1 VTKQRITI
9 RSIARRLGLSPATVS
24 TALTG
29 RRNGIFVSPET
40 RDKVRQVAQSMGYPL
55 DRLRRRPPTL
65 QRIALLC
72 PPRTD
77 FISAAVPELCQLL
90 TQQDFRVI
98 IRTDA
103 DRRHACRVARELH
116 RRYEIDGAIF
126 LGSRSDPDE
135 VPGDL
140 PSVVLG
146 DVPDGMAAWRVSVDN
161 EGGGQLAGEHLWS
174 LGHRRIGMVLWEG
187 NRLPAE
193 KRLRGLRSLWERQD
207 LRIPDTAV
215 FRIGADSEEEVFEK
229 LAAGFRGKGIRRR
242 LPLTA
247 LFCYNDRL
255 AGMAIKALR
264 RLDLRVPGDISIVG
278 FDDAVYTELLDPPL
292 TTVRQPLVQLVSLA
306 TQLLQERLAN
316 PQAPPRSLSLAG
328 RLVVR
333 QSTAP
338 PPPARS

>member
-1 VTKQRITI
+1 MSKQRITI

-40 RDKVRQVAQSMGYPL
+40 REKVRQGAQSMGYPL

-65 QRIALLC
+65 QRVALLC
-72 PPRTD
+72 PPRSD

-90 TQQDFRVI
+90 TQQDYRVL

-116 RRYEIDGAIF
+116 RRYEVDGIIF
-126 LGSRSDPDE
+126 IGSRSHPDE
-135 VPGDL
+135 VPADL
-140 PSVVLG
+140 PGVVLG
-146 DVPDGMAAWRVSVDN
+146 EVPDGMDAWRVSVDN

-174 LGHRRIGMVLWEG
+174 LGHRRAGMILWEG

-193 KRLRGLRSLWERQD
+193 KRLRGLRSVWERQGE
-207 LRIPDTAV
+207 RIPDAAV
-215 FRIGADSEEEVFEK
+215 IRIGADSEEEVFEK
-229 LAAGFRGKGIRRR
+229 LSAVYRKAPRRR

-255 AGMAIKALR
+255 AGMAVKALR
-264 RLDLRVPGDISIVG
+264 RIGLRVPEDVSVVG

-306 TQLLQERLAN
+306 MQLLQERLGT
-316 PQAPPRSLSLAG
+316 PQASPRVMTLAG
-328 RLVVR
+328 RLIVR

-338 PPPARS
+338 PPAKS

>member
-9 RSIARRLGLSPATVS
+9 RSIARKLGLSPATIS

-40 RDKVRQVAQSMGYPL
+40 REKVRQVAGTMGYAL
-55 DRLRRRPPTL
+55 DHLRRRPPTL

-72 PPRTD
+72 PPSSD

-90 TQQDFRVI
+90 TQQDYRLI

-116 RRYEIDGAIF
+116 RRYEIDGVIF
-126 LGSRSDPDE
+126 IGSRSSPEE
-135 VPGDL
+135 VAADIPC
-140 PSVVLG
+140 VVLG
-146 DVPDGMAAWRVSVDN
+146 EVPDGMDAWRVTVDN
-161 EGGGQLAGEHLWS
+161 EGGGQLAGDHLWS
-174 LGHRRIGMVLWEG
+174 LGHRRVGMVLWEG

-193 KRLRGLRSLWERQD
+193 KRLRGLRSVWERGGES
-207 LRIPDTAV
+207 IPDEAV
-215 FRIGADSEEEVFEK
+215 IRIGTDSEEEVFAK
-229 LAAGFRGKGIRRR
+229 LSAALRRGPRRR

-255 AGMAIKALR
+255 AGMTIKALR
-264 RLDLRVPGDISIVG
+264 RLELRIPQDVSVVG
-278 FDDAVYTELLDPPL
+278 FDDAVYAELLDPPL
-292 TTVRQPLVQLVSLA
+292 TTIRQPVVQLGSLA
-306 TQLLQERLAN
+306 TQLLQERLSS
-316 PQAPPRSLSLAG
+316 PQGPSKVLQLAG
-328 RLVVR
+328 RLIVR

-338 PPPARS
+338 PPAKS

>member
-1 VTKQRITI
+1 MSKQRITI

-24 TALTG
+24 TSLTG

-40 RDKVRQVAQSMGYPL
+40 REKVRQVAQAMGYPL

-65 QRIALLC
+65 QRVALLC
-72 PPRTD
+72 PPRSD

-90 TQQDFRVI
+90 TQQDYRVI
-98 IRTDA
+98 IRIDA

-116 RRYEIDGAIF
+116 RRYEVDGVIF
-126 LGSRSDPDE
+126 IGSRNDPDE

-146 DVPDGMAAWRVSVDN
+146 EVPDGMDAWRVSVDN

-174 LGHRRIGMVLWEG
+174 LGHRRAGMILWEG

-193 KRLRGLRSLWERQD
+193 KRLRGLRSVWERHGE
-207 LRIPDTAV
+207 RIPDAAV
-215 FRIGADSEEEVFEK
+215 IRIGADSEEEVFEK
-229 LAAGFRGKGIRRR
+229 LSAVYRKAPRRR

-255 AGMAIKALR
+255 AGMAVKALR
-264 RLDLRVPGDISIVG
+264 RIGLRVPEDVSVVG

-306 TQLLQERLAN
+306 MQLLQERLGT
-316 PQAPPRSLSLAG
+316 PQASPRVMTLAG
-328 RLVVR
+328 RLIVR

-338 PPPARS
+338 PPARS

>member
-1 VTKQRITI
+1 LGKQRITI
-9 RSIARRLGLSPATVS
+9 RSIAKRLGLSPATVS

-40 RDKVRQVAQSMGYPL
+40 REKVRHVAQSMGYPL

-72 PPRTD
+72 PPRSD

-90 TQQDFRVI
+90 TQQDYRVL

-116 RRYEIDGAIF
+116 RRYEVDGIIF
-126 LGSRSDPDE
+126 IGSRSHPDE
-135 VPGDL
+135 VPADL
-140 PSVVLG
+140 PGVVLG
-146 DVPDGMAAWRVSVDN
+146 DVPDGMEAWRVTVDN

-174 LGHRRIGMVLWEG
+174 IGHRRVGMILWEG

-193 KRLRGLRSLWERQD
+193 KRLRGLRSVWERQGEK
-207 LRIPDTAV
+207 IPDAAV
-215 FRIGADSEEEVFEK
+215 VRIGADAEEEVFEK
-229 LAAGFRGKGIRRR
+229 LSAVFRKPSRRR

-255 AGMAIKALR
+255 AGMAVKALR
-264 RLDLRVPGDISIVG
+264 RLGLRVPEDVSVVG

-292 TTVRQPLVQLVSLA
+292 TTVRQPLLQLVSLA
-306 TQLLQERLAN
+306 TQLLQERLGA
-316 PQAPPRSLSLAG
+316 PQSSPRVMTLAG
-328 RLVVR
+328 RLIVR

-338 PPPARS
+338 PARS